1 MAQENIRRVPAVT
14 NAGVEGTYGTAAT
27 TARISPVSGSFEFD
41 VTQDPI
47 AVDAESA
54 ELYDH
59 QSPVLG
65 LKRATFKFD
74 HHLRPAKTSPLST
87 STVAYPAFV
96 SMLKAWFGGASPA
109 DGANVGTTATASPG
123 TSTSVNVTSDT
134 NFTAGE
140 WLLIQTANGLEPCR
154 LASKAA
160 NTLTL
165 SPGLSTTP
173 SANGV
178 VANLVNLYPTPG
190 VDSCSSVTIEHAKSD
205 SANEQVQL
213 LGCIADIEFSVAQ
226 NEIVRFMVNGR
237 AANWNAGALSLS
249 TSVGSDTSGSPF
261 ALASDA
267 KLLFQDATAST
278 ATHVSFEEV
287 SFKVSLGLEHIVDL
301 GGSVQGTAGIARV
314 AERMFCEVTLTL
326 RENTSTLTDWSAGT
340 LKRVAL
346 MIPRGSGATRQWC
359 VFDVPR
365 AAIEGRPKLSYSSS
379 GRMRHTVTLRSQIDT
394 SLSTALRKA
403 PFILAL

>member
-1 MAQENIRRVPAVT
+1 MAQENIRRIPAVT
-14 NAGVEGTYGTAAT
+14 LAGVEGTYGTAAT
-27 TARISPVSGSFEFD
+27 TARINPVSGTFEHT

-65 LKRATFKFD
+65 LKRATFRFD
-74 HHLRPAKTSPLST
+74 HHLRPADSAPLST
-87 STVAYPAFV
+87 STVVYPAFV

-109 DGANVGTTATASPG
+109 DSANVGTTATASPG
-123 TSTSVNVTSDT
+123 TATSVNVTSDT

-160 NTLTL
+160 NTLAL
-165 SPGLSTTP
+165 LPGLSTTP

-190 VDSCSSVTIEHAKSD
+190 VDSCSACTIEHAKAD
-205 SANEQVQL
+205 SANEQVRL

-226 NEIVRFMVNGR
+226 NELVRFSINGR
-237 AANWNAGALSLS
+237 AANWSAGALSIS
-249 TSVGSDTSGSPF
+249 TAVGADTAGSPF

-267 KLLFQDATAST
+267 KLLFQDTT
-278 ATHVSFEEV
+278 TTTQTHVSFEEI
-287 SFKVSLGLEHIVDL
+287 SFKISLGLEHVVDL
-301 GGSVQGTAGIARV
+301 GGTVQGTAGIARV
-314 AERMFCEVTLTL
+314 ADRMFCEVTVTL
-326 RENTSTLTDWSAGT
+326 REDTSTLTDWAAGT
-340 LKRVAL
+340 LKRVTL
-346 MIPRGSGATRQWC
+346 MIPRGSGTSRQWL

-365 AAIEGRPKLSYSSS
+365 ASIEGRPTISYSSS